1 MRGTDMNPEQVM
13 KRCQVG
19 TRNYNDA
26 NNLHAECYG
35 TIGKLLHQQTR
46 LIRIVNDLINCA
58 DINRDISEIRE
69 AKAFIRSIQP

>member
-1 MRGTDMNPEQVM
+1 MNPEQVM

-19 TRNYNDA
+19 TTNYNDA